1 VSFDFIIVIFFAVLG
16 LLAHVATRK
25 RWLEWILRAII
36 FISFLLDLLSIIE
49 DRLGMLDRGSYQGL
63 SPWATNVLIAMSLT
77 TLLTLF
83 IHFRRLVSSV
93 LTSIDF
99 LVSGQIYFWLSKKVV
114 PFNEFFASQR
124 IFIPTS
130 IPHMVALF
138 IYIVTA
144 AFLFSGTEPSSFEMP
159 AIPLAVPLP
168 LGQLFSYNGIGL
180 VLLSFCGVG
189 IFVARSPKIAMQR
202 LAWTIP
208 STKQVGIGIGL
219 IVFSFTYD
227 ALWSIL
233 THNLGGQDLASK
245 LAAYNAGTFAVA
257 GGMVP
262 SVILALATALCA
274 GIGEETLIRGALQP
288 TFGIL
293 PAAILHGMLHGQF
306 AHAPIFILQVA
317 LWSTCMGIVKRYTN
331 TTTTIIGHAGFNFVT
346 TFLFAFNP

>member
-1 VSFDFIIVIFFAVLG
+1 VSPDFIIVIFFATLG
-16 LLAHVATRK
+16 ILSHIAARK
-25 RWLEWILRAII
+25 RWLEWLLRIVI
-36 FISFLLDLLSIIE
+36 FLSFLLDLLSLLSHSSE
-49 DRLGMLDRGSYQGL
+49 LVL
-63 SPWATNVLIAMSLT
+63 SPWAV
-77 TLLTLF
+77 
-83 IHFRRLVSSV
+83 SV
-93 LTSIDF
+93 LTAMCAATLLGLFIPFRKLVSIALTAIDL
-99 LVSGQIYFWLSKKVV
+99 LVSGQVFFWLAKRAV
-114 PFNEFFASQR
+114 PFKEFFASQR
-124 IFIPTS
+124 IFVPAS

-138 IYIVTA
+138 IYVLTA
-144 AFLFSGTEPSSFEMP
+144 AYLFSGTEPSSFEMP
-159 AIPLAVPLP
+159 SIPLAIPLP

-180 VLLSFCGVG
+180 VLLAFCGVG
-189 IFVARSPKIAMQR
+189 IFVARSPKLAMER
-202 LAWTIP
+202 LAWKIP
-208 STKQVGIGIGL
+208 STKQVGIGIAL
-219 IVFSFTYD
+219 IAFSFTYD

-274 GIGEETLIRGALQP
+274 GIGEETLVRGALQP

-306 AHAPIFILQVA
+306 SHAPIFIVQVT
-317 LWSTCMGIVKRYTN
+317 LWSVCMGIAKRYTN